1 MARERVQVQGLGGQV
16 PGISPT
22 IQRAGQYSVAQVR
35 AGRNKLQDLADA
47 LSTVNPILQQYGQI
61 RQFQQERDIAAGQ
74 QFFAE
79 RPEEAVE
86 SLQAGLGKTKRELR
100 KLADQGVIDERSN
113 PDFLLGIRAARGKT
127 LAKDFRR
134 ELLTNPDAMNQEDPV
149 GYIQQQ
155 IADFYQRPEIAGST
169 YAKQQ
174 VQPVLESISNEYI
187 GQVTRV
193 QQDREIA
200 QGKADCL
207 GSIVDEVKAWSGNRA
222 LLSDDVFKQWID
234 DGAGNFKGSR
244 KYALDN
250 LFKPVIMDMVEQG
263 NTGGA
268 MRKLRDLENWVINKD
283 TGDKVVTAEVM
294 DDINNMQAQIIN
306 SGRHFRNLST
316 QMDADQRKT
325 AEDPFAAEF
334 LQRLNN
340 SQPITEAFF
349 TDWATRV
356 RNGFQDQGLKS
367 RDAENFIT
375 QFREEANKSY
385 NRAQEK
391 NIVTDPEA
399 FALIQG
405 RLGLGLESRELI
417 NDLLDEDKLSFSD
430 YKSLLKS
437 NDDESN
443 FEKNV
448 MGLPSVRD
456 YTDLVESAFSNTI
469 IKGGIPVLNKFRNKD
484 SNFIKELLDLDT
496 TVHPTTLGTLGLKA
510 KNIWRDRLR
519 QLRERIITANP
530 DITRSELDRQI
541 TQSLATEYEGY
552 NAFTEEVIRK
562 ELQSGLYDLG
572 IKKSDVMSYT
582 QGKPTDEIKDLL
594 TNLGLQSVEQM
605 DAFIIDYQSRH
616 F

>member
-1 MARERVQVQGLGGQV
+1 MARERVQVQGLGDAV

-22 IQRAGQYSVAQVR
+22 IQRAGQYSVQVQR
-35 AGRNKLQDLADA
+35 AGRNKLMDLADA

-61 RQFQQERDIAAGQ
+61 RQFQQERDITAGQ

-134 ELLTNPDAMNQEDPV
+134 ELLANPDAMNQEDPV

-200 QGKADCL
+200 QGKADWL
-207 GSIVDEVKAWSGNRA
+207 GSVVDEVKAWSGNRA

-250 LFKPVIMDMVEQG
+250 LFKPVIMDMVERG

-283 TGDKVVTAEVM
+283 TGAKFVTAEISSA
-294 DDINNMQAQIIN
+294 INDLQREIIN
-306 SGRHFRNLST
+306 SGTYYTNLAVQAYNNKRT
-316 QMDADQRKT
+316 QAS
-325 AEDPFAAEF
+325 DPFNAEF
-334 LQRLNN
+334 QERLNN
-340 SQPITEAFF
+340 NLPITDSFF
-349 TDWATRV
+349 TDFSTRV
-356 RNGFQDQGLKS
+356 RNAFDDQGLK
-367 RDAENFIT
+367 RTDAENLIAKW
-375 QFREEANKSY
+375 REEQNKAY
-385 NRAQEK
+385 NRADVQVK
-391 NIVTDPEA
+391 TNTDT
-399 FALIQG
+399 FAALQNGINLAIDVSNEIEDARDQG
-405 RLGLGLESRELI
+405 ELS
-417 NDLLDEDKLSFSD
+417 DEDYIKLR
-430 YKSLLKS
+430 
-437 NDDESN
+437 NDNATKTN
-443 FEKNV
+443 FENEV
-448 MGLPSVRD
+448 MNLRPVRG
-456 YTDLVESAFSNTI
+456 YTDLLESEFSNVQMKGGNPYLKKETNKITRLLKTTKISIPEHTLLSLGQEARRLWSDSMERKREAIVGANPEISRSVLDMQLGREARDVYNEAQEEINTLVLERLKTGEYNIGLTRNHFNPNHAYYKYLKTI
-469 IKGGIPVLNKFRNKD
+469 I
-484 SNFIKELLDLDT
+484 
-496 TVHPTTLGTLGLKA
+496 
-510 KNIWRDRLR
+510 
-519 QLRERIITANP
+519 
-530 DITRSELDRQI
+530 
-541 TQSLATEYEGY
+541 
-552 NAFTEEVIRK
+552 
-562 ELQSGLYDLG
+562 
-572 IKKSDVMSYT
+572 
-582 QGKPTDEIKDLL
+582 
-594 TNLGLQSVEQM
+594 TNLGFETKEE
-605 DAFIIDYQSRH
+605 ARGFIATYKNKLGI
-616 F
+616 

>member
-1 MARERVQVQGLGGQV
+1 MARERVQVQGLGDAV

-22 IQRAGQYSVAQVR
+22 IQRAGQYGIQVQR
-35 AGRNKLQDLADA
+35 AGRNKLMDLADA

-61 RQFQQERDIAAGQ
+61 RQFQQERDITAGQ

-200 QGKADCL
+200 QGKADWL

-250 LFKPVIMDMVEQG
+250 LFKPVIMDMVERG

-283 TGDKVVTAEVM
+283 TGAKFVTAEISSA
-294 DDINNMQAQIIN
+294 INDLQREIIN
-306 SGRHFRNLST
+306 SGTYYTNLAVQAYNNKRT
-316 QMDADQRKT
+316 QAS
-325 AEDPFAAEF
+325 DPFNAEF
-334 LQRLNN
+334 QERLNN
-340 SQPITEAFF
+340 NLPITDSFF
-349 TDWATRV
+349 TDFSTRV
-356 RNGFQDQGLKS
+356 RNAFDDQGLK
-367 RDAENFIT
+367 RTDAENLIAKW
-375 QFREEANKSY
+375 REEQNKAY
-385 NRAQEK
+385 NRADVQVK
-391 NIVTDPEA
+391 TNTDT
-399 FALIQG
+399 FAALQNGINLAIDVSNEIEDARDQG
-405 RLGLGLESRELI
+405 ELS
-417 NDLLDEDKLSFSD
+417 DEDYIKLR
-430 YKSLLKS
+430 
-437 NDDESN
+437 NDNATKTN
-443 FEKNV
+443 FENEV
-448 MGLPSVRD
+448 MNLRPVRG
-456 YTDLVESAFSNTI
+456 YTDLLESEFSNVQMKGGNPYLKKETNKITRLLKTTKISIPEHTLLSLGQEARRLWSDSMERKREAIVGANPEISRSVLDMQLGREARDVYNEAQEEINTLVLERLKTGEYNIGLTRNHFNPNHAYYKYLKTI
-469 IKGGIPVLNKFRNKD
+469 I
-484 SNFIKELLDLDT
+484 
-496 TVHPTTLGTLGLKA
+496 
-510 KNIWRDRLR
+510 
-519 QLRERIITANP
+519 
-530 DITRSELDRQI
+530 
-541 TQSLATEYEGY
+541 
-552 NAFTEEVIRK
+552 
-562 ELQSGLYDLG
+562 
-572 IKKSDVMSYT
+572 
-582 QGKPTDEIKDLL
+582 
-594 TNLGLQSVEQM
+594 TNLGFETKEE
-605 DAFIIDYQSRH
+605 ARGFIATYKNKLGI
-616 F
+616 

>member
-1 MARERVQVQGLGGQV
+1 MAERVQVQGLGGQV

-22 IQRAGQYSVAQVR
+22 IQRGGQYAVQVQQ

-86 SLQAGLGKTKRELR
+86 ALQTGLGKTKRELR

-113 PDFLLGIRAARGKT
+113 PDFLLGIKAARGKT

-155 IADFYQRPEIAGST
+155 IAGFYERPEIAGST

-187 GQVTRV
+187 GQVTRI
-193 QQDREIA
+193 QQDREIV
-200 QGKADCL
+200 QGKADWL
-207 GSIVDEVKAWSGNRA
+207 GSIVDDVKSWSGNRA
-222 LLSDDVFKQWID
+222 ALSDDVFKQWID

-283 TGDKVVTAEVM
+283 TGAKFVTAELM

-306 SGRHFRNLST
+306 SGSHFRNMST
-316 QMDADQRKT
+316 QMYADQRKT

-385 NRAQEK
+385 NRAQER
-391 NIVTDPEA
+391 NIVTDPDA

-417 NDLLDEDKLSFSD
+417 NDLLDEGKLSFSD

-437 NDDESN
+437 NDDELN

-448 MGLPSVRD
+448 MSFPPVRD
-456 YTDLVESAFSNTI
+456 YTDQVESAFSSSVI
-469 IKGGIPVLNKFRNKD
+469 RQGQFSPVKKET
-484 SNFIKELLDLDT
+484 NFITDLLKT
-496 TVHPTTLGTLGLKA
+496 KNIIHPNTLSSLGLKA
-510 KNIWRDRLR
+510 KNIWRERLR
-519 QLRERIITANP
+519 QMRVRMVNANP
-530 DITRSELDRQI
+530 QMTRSQLETQI
-541 TQSLATEYEGY
+541 TQSLQTEYEGY
-552 NAFTEEVIRK
+552 TAFTEEIIRK
-562 ELQSGLYDLG
+562 ELQTGQYDLG
-572 IKKSDVMSYT
+572 IKKNEFDKFKA
-582 QGKPTDEIKDLL
+582 GKPSDDFKSLI
-594 TNLGLQSVEQM
+594 TNLQFTSREEASL
-605 DAFIIDYQSRH
+605 FISNYLENN

>member
-1 MARERVQVQGLGGQV
+1 MARERVQVQGLCGSV

-200 QGKADCL
+200 QGKADWL

-283 TGDKVVTAEVM
+283 TGAKFVTAELM

-306 SGRHFRNLST
+306 SGSHFRNLST
-316 QMDADQRKT
+316 QMYADQRKT

-391 NIVTDPEA
+391 NIVTDPDA

-448 MGLPSVRD
+448 MGLPPVRD
-456 YTDLVESAFSNTI
+456 YTDQVESAFSNTI
-469 IKGGIPVLNKFRNKD
+469 IKGGVPVLNKNT
-484 SNFIKELLDLDT
+484 NFIKELLELDRRT
-496 TVHPTTLGTLGLKA
+496 EIHPTTLGTLGLKA

-519 QLRERIITANP
+519 QLRERIINANP
-530 DITRSELDRQI
+530 DITRSQLDTQI

-552 NAFTEEVIRK
+552 NAFTQEVIRN
-562 ELQSGLYDLG
+562 ELKSGQYDLG
-572 IKKSDVMSYT
+572 IKKTEFDKFKS
-582 QGKPTDEIKDLL
+582 GKPSDAFKSLI
-594 TNLGLQSVEQM
+594 TNLQFTSKEEASL
-605 DAFIIDYQSRH
+605 FISNYLENH
-616 F
+616 L

>member
-1 MARERVQVQGLGGQV
+1 M
-16 PGISPT
+16 
-22 IQRAGQYSVAQVR
+22 
-35 AGRNKLQDLADA
+35 
-47 LSTVNPILQQYGQI
+47 
-61 RQFQQERDIAAGQ
+61 
-74 QFFAE
+74 
-79 RPEEAVE
+79 
-86 SLQAGLGKTKRELR
+86 GKTKRELR

-155 IADFYQRPEIAGST
+155 IAGFYERPEIAGST

-187 GQVTRV
+187 GQVTRI

-200 QGKADCL
+200 QGKADWL

-222 LLSDDVFKQWID
+222 VLSDDVFKEWID

-283 TGDKVVTAEVM
+283 TGAKFVTAELM

-306 SGRHFRNLST
+306 SGSHFRNMST
-316 QMDADQRKT
+316 QMYADQRKT

-356 RNGFQDQGLKS
+356 RNGFEDQGLKS

-385 NRAQEK
+385 NRSQER
-391 NIVTDPEA
+391 NIVTDPDA

-417 NDLLDEDKLSFSD
+417 NDLLDEGKLSFSD

-448 MGLPSVRD
+448 MGLPPVRD
-456 YTDLVESAFSNTI
+456 YTDQVESAFSNTI
-469 IKGGIPVLNKFRNKD
+469 IKGGVPVLNKNT
-484 SNFIKELLDLDT
+484 NFIKELLDLDT

-562 ELQSGLYDLG
+562 ELQSGMYDLG

-582 QGKPTDEIKDLL
+582 QGKPTAKIKDLL
-594 TNLGLQSVEQM
+594 INLGLQSVDQM
-605 DAFIIDYQSRH
+605 DAFIIDYLSRH

>member
-1 MARERVQVQGLGGQV
+1 MARERVQVQGLGDAV

-61 RQFQQERDIAAGQ
+61 RQFQQERDITAGQ

-155 IADFYQRPEIAGST
+155 IANFYQRPEIAGST

-200 QGKADCL
+200 QGKADWL

-250 LFKPVIMDMVEQG
+250 LFKPVIMDMVERG

-268 MRKLRDLENWVINKD
+268 MRKLRDLENWIINKD
-283 TGDKVVTAEVM
+283 TGAKFVTAEISSA
-294 DDINNMQAQIIN
+294 INDLQREIIN
-306 SGRHFRNLST
+306 SGTYYTNLAVQAYNNKRT
-316 QMDADQRKT
+316 QAS
-325 AEDPFAAEF
+325 DPFNAEF
-334 LQRLNN
+334 QERLNN
-340 SQPITEAFF
+340 NLPITDSFF
-349 TDWATRV
+349 TDFSTRV
-356 RNGFQDQGLKS
+356 RNAFDDQGLK
-367 RDAENFIT
+367 RTDAENLIAKW
-375 QFREEANKSY
+375 REEQNKAY
-385 NRAQEK
+385 NRADVQVK
-391 NIVTDPEA
+391 TNTDT
-399 FALIQG
+399 FAALQNGINLAIDVSNEIEDARDQG
-405 RLGLGLESRELI
+405 ELS
-417 NDLLDEDKLSFSD
+417 DEDYIKLR
-430 YKSLLKS
+430 
-437 NDDESN
+437 NDNATKTN
-443 FEKNV
+443 FENEV
-448 MGLPSVRD
+448 MNLRPVRG
-456 YTDLVESAFSNTI
+456 YTDLLESEFSNVQMKGGNPYLKKETNKITRLLKTTKISIPEHTLLSLGQEARRLWSDSMERKREAIVGANPEISRSVLDMQLGREARDVYNEAQEEINTLVLERLKTGEYNIGLTRSHFNPNHAYYKYLKTI
-469 IKGGIPVLNKFRNKD
+469 I
-484 SNFIKELLDLDT
+484 
-496 TVHPTTLGTLGLKA
+496 
-510 KNIWRDRLR
+510 
-519 QLRERIITANP
+519 
-530 DITRSELDRQI
+530 
-541 TQSLATEYEGY
+541 
-552 NAFTEEVIRK
+552 
-562 ELQSGLYDLG
+562 
-572 IKKSDVMSYT
+572 
-582 QGKPTDEIKDLL
+582 
-594 TNLGLQSVEQM
+594 TNLGFETKEE
-605 DAFIIDYQSRH
+605 ARGFIATYKNKLGI
-616 F
+616 